1 MSGLT
6 WNYVTQWPVN
16 NTFSNSG
23 HRKPFSVNETTE
35 KFLALGHLLSRP
47 KDKHLN

>member
-6 WNYVTQWPVN
+6 WNNVTQWPVN
-16 NTFSNSG
+16 NTFSYSG

-35 KFLALGHLLSRP
+35 KFLALGTSFLDP
-47 KDKHLN
+47 KINI